1 MQQEIHVKA
10 SDGRVICRTKVSEV
24 VHSAGYTYTQYGELA
39 KHQKQANK
47 ESK

>member
-10 SDGRVICRTKVSEV
+10 SDGIVIYRTKVSEV
-24 VHSAGYTYTQYGELA
+24 VHSAGDTYTQYGESA
-39 KHQKQANK
+39 KHQKQTNK